1 MILNN
6 AINAGGFIYCMT
18 YLGPNES
25 IVYQNIGHG
34 HYHQYFYIVEG
45 SATAI
50 IKDTEHG
57 EPVEIN
63 STKQPGTLV
72 DQRHNYGKW
81 TNVITKDE
89 SISLIF
95 FNPIP
100 DTRDLKVEIL
110 KGSGTYTITAD
121 ETRKTIVCIT
131 GPIQA
136 NDKSLVSLQHAKIY
150 PGKTVE
156 LTIPENTVC
165 AIVGE

>member
-6 AINAGGFIYCMT
+6 AINAGGFIYCMA
-18 YLGPNES
+18 YFGPNETV
-25 IVYQNIGHG
+25 VYQNIGHG

-63 STKQPGTLV
+63 NTKQPGTLIN
-72 DQRHNYGKW
+72 QKHNRGKW
-81 TNVITKDE
+81 TSLVTKDE
-89 SISLIF
+89 SISFIF

-110 KGSGTYTITAD
+110 KGSGTHTITAD
-121 ETRKTIVCIT
+121 EIRKTIVCIT

-136 NDKSLVSLQHAKIY
+136 NDKGLDSLQHAKIY

-156 LTIPENTVC
+156 LTLPENTVC
-165 AIVGE
+165 AIVSE

>member
-18 YLGPNES
+18 YIGPHES
-25 IVYQNIGHG
+25 GVYQNIGNG
-34 HYHQYFYIVEG
+34 HYHQYFYIIEG

-50 IKDTEHG
+50 IRESEDS

-63 STKQPGTLV
+63 DTKQPGTLV
-72 DQRHNYGKW
+72 DQRHNHGKW
-81 TNVITKDE
+81 TSVITKDE
-89 SISLIF
+89 SISLMF

-110 KGSGTYTITAD
+110 KGPGTHTITAVD
-121 ETRKTIVCIT
+121 QRKTIVCIT

-136 NDKSLVSLQHAKIY
+136 NDKSLASLQHAKIL

-156 LTIPENTVC
+156 LTLPENTVC
-165 AIVGE
+165 AIVS

>member
-25 IVYQNIGHG
+25 GIYHNIGSG

-50 IKDTEHG
+50 IRDSEHG
-57 EPVEIN
+57 EPIETN
-63 STKQPGTLV
+63 NTKQPGTLV

-81 TNVITKDE
+81 TNVVTKDE
-89 SISLIF
+89 SITLMF

-100 DTRDLKVEIL
+100 DTRDLKVDIL
-110 KGSGTYTITAD
+110 KGAGTHTITAD
-121 ETRKTIVCIT
+121 ETRKVIVCIT

-136 NDKSLVSLQHAKIY
+136 NDKSLVSLQHAKIF

-156 LTIPENTVC
+156 LTLPENTVC
-165 AIVGE
+165 AIVSE